1 MEFSEK
7 KRKNVCVEVL
17 LCVQENFMDF
27 VVVVIFFCSLYTEY
41 FFPFSCTNFVIGL
54 NFRSNIFV
62 LMPRID
68 FAVLLWRSIFL
79 PFFQNKLLKKNKFFS
94 FLLFFFMSRT
104 HKNL

>member
-1 MEFSEK
+1 VEFSEK

-41 FFPFSCTNFVIGL
+41 FFSFSCTNFVIGL

-68 FAVLLWRSIFL
+68 FAVLLWRSINFYL
-79 PFFQNKLLKKNKFFS
+79 FFKKVLKKKKFF
-94 FLLFFFMSRT
+94 FF
-104 HKNL
+104 

>member
-1 MEFSEK
+1 MWGFQKKKEK
-7 KRKNVCVEVL
+7 KRVCGG
-17 LCVQENFMDF
+17 
-27 VVVVIFFCSLYTEY
+27 VVVCTGEFHGLCRSSYFFCSLYTEY

-68 FAVLLWRSIFL
+68 FAVLLWRSIL
-79 PFFQNKLLKKNKFFS
+79 SFFQGSVEKRSS
-94 FLLFFFMSRT
+94 FLFNQE